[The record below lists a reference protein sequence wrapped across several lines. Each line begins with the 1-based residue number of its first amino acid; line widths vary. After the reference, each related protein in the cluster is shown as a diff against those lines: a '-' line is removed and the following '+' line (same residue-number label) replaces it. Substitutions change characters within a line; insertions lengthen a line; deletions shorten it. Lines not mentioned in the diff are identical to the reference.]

1 MDILQPQGHPEK
13 CQQLVAKLEMCKKK
27 TVECGYLNSKQEGF
41 IVACLPREIFKAFK
55 KEPDGLQQPLRD
67 VSCLS
72 HPGKMLLRQTA
83 HDCDGGEA
91 G

>member
-1 MDILQPQGHPEK
+1 MAE
-13 CQQLVAKLEMCKKK
+13 LETCKKK

-72 HPGKMLLRQTA
+72 HPGKMLLQQAA
-83 HDCDGGEA
+83 HDRDGSDAGERLA
-91 G
+91 ESRGDAMGVPAP